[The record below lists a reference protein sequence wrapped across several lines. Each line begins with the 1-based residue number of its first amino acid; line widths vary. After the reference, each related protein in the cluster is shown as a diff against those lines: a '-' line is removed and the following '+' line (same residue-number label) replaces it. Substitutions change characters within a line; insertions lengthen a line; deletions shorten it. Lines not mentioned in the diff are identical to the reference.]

1 MGLFDVI
8 GPVMVGPSSL
18 HTAGAV
24 RLGNFAR
31 LLLHGEPTE
40 AEIGL
45 HGSFAATGA
54 GHGTELAIL
63 AGIMGLAP
71 DDEGIPRA
79 RELAARRGL
88 RASFHEEDLGD
99 VHPNSVRIVL
109 RLPASGIIP
118 GEWIATEVCG
128 SSVGGGEIL
137 IWRTDGFAVEL
148 SGRLPTLLLV
158 YPDHPGVVAV
168 VSGALAAQGL
178 NIAEMK
184 VHRRARGGEA
194 LMTVALDQEPTADV
208 VSHLAQLP
216 DMLRVR
222 FVPGL
227 EGGGADGR

>member
-8 GPVMVGPSSL
+8 GPVMVGPSSS

-31 LLLHGEPTE
+31 SLLHGEPAV

-54 GHGTELAIL
+54 GHGTELAIT

-71 DDEGIPRA
+71 DDEMIPHA
-79 RELAARRGL
+79 KDLAERRGL
-88 RASFHEEDLGD
+88 RVVFQAEDLGD
-99 VHPNSVRIVL
+99 VHPNSARIAL
-109 RLPASGIIP
+109 RAPADGLSSRT
-118 GEWIATEVCG
+118 ATEVRG

-137 IWRTDGFAVEL
+137 IWRIDGFAVEL
-148 SGRLPTLLLV
+148 TGKLPTLLLV
-158 YPDHPGVVAV
+158 YPDHPGVVAM
-168 VSGALAAQGL
+168 VSGVLSAEGL

-194 LMTVALDQEPTADV
+194 LMTVALDQEPPARVIARLEGLSDIT
-208 VSHLAQLP
+208 
-216 DMLRVR
+216 RVR
-222 FVPGL
+222 FIPGL
-227 EGGGADGR
+227 EGGGTNRY